1 VDYFFYQFQD
11 RFVLGLFQILNYL
24 FNFDFF
30 FYQSNAQCK
39 MERPA
44 AIFSLSMICK
54 TCSVMVC
61 PLVAVVPLSCSAHN
75 AYENYHLQYKFIL
88 SQALMS
94 NLI

>member
-1 VDYFFYQFQD
+1 MWP
-11 RFVLGLFQILNYL
+11 
-24 FNFDFF
+24 
-30 FYQSNAQCK
+30 A
-39 MERPA
+39 ERCVTWSISVGWLLA
-44 AIFSLSMICK
+44 SSSITSMICK

-94 NLI
+94 NLIWKENHMKINILSELKKN